1 MAIFLENPH
10 QVALYQ
16 RDGVDPQDSGGI
28 FFYSGLWYSVLR
40 EKQPIISCN
49 TKDKRKIMNKVMGF
63 REWALIGFLAL
74 IWGASFFFVKIAVER
89 MTPLTVVACRVGT
102 AALLLLVFVI
112 ITGRKLPQNPRTWG
126 ALLVLGALN
135 NVLPFSLITWGQTHI
150 DSSLA
155 AILNATTPV
164 FSVILAHFLTR
175 DEPLTKNRL
184 AGVLLGWAG
193 VAVLMGIDSL
203 HGVGMKT
210 AGQAAVLGAAFL
222 YSLAAIFGR
231 RFRDLDPAGMSPEE
245 RVQKALEIIS
255 VR

>member
-1 MAIFLENPH
+1 
-10 QVALYQ
+10 
-16 RDGVDPQDSGGI
+16 
-28 FFYSGLWYSVLR
+28 
-40 EKQPIISCN
+40 
-49 TKDKRKIMNKVMGF
+49 MNKVMGF

-164 FSVILAHFLTR
+164 FSVILAHFLTW